1 MTAPGEK
8 NGPLTAAD
16 LQAIWEGAADRG
28 YTEPLIQAGEGE
40 GFEVWTQM
48 FAQFARASEAIDVS
62 TQALFILPGSGQ
74 SNPPAQRAGFAVVEL
89 TVSRGNTLAGFALT
103 LAAGQVLVGEE
114 ALDWGVRPGDVGV
127 PVLTG
132 REYALLSPLVF
143 APGDLGP
150 HTVFAQATKPGYGY
164 NNPQPGSINA
174 IDQPGVGYA
183 NVEAS
188 VFVATAPGVAVRAT
202 LVAANEPDMFLPSQ
216 LGQYVELT
224 AGSNAGAV
232 GRVAGFVAPVPSAAQ
247 GSGVLL
253 AWEQA
258 VSVTGVTGAFL
269 PGEPVTFS
277 GGATA
282 NLLGVDGAALVYELV
297 SGAANPAIAET
308 VAGVNSGA
316 AATVSNV
323 LQGQRYVPETDT
335 ASWRVLDWVVDL
347 QVLVTNA
354 EQPAGGT
361 SAMLDELGSERS
373 IPGGTNEPAD
383 TYRKRV
389 AQVADTVSPN
399 AIRRATAK
407 ALGAIPWCFREVGDP
422 QYLPGLFFD
431 KPPQGSPHEPLCFY
445 DTNCL
450 LMTFSGSN
458 TLQAG
463 EPLTWLDSFGQIV
476 GYGYYAGQLP
486 SSGPIAFALKGSR
499 PPNRLTFAAG
509 DTVVGSLSGSVE
521 ALATVTD
528 PACRVGMRE
537 KVWLD
542 YLRMRAYFQIAVPD
556 LDLGEFGFFY
566 DVYVTV
572 PSLHLLHI
580 GGFYDEKVTGRN
592 GYDGYAW
599 GAAQQWRVLWQDVE
613 RVRAGGTTWDLIED
627 GGPCP

>member
-1 MTAPGEK
+1 
-8 NGPLTAAD
+8 
-16 LQAIWEGAADRG
+16 
-28 YTEPLIQAGEGE
+28 
-40 GFEVWTQM
+40 
-48 FAQFARASEAIDVS
+48 
-62 TQALFILPGSGQ
+62 
-74 SNPPAQRAGFAVVEL
+74 
-89 TVSRGNTLAGFALT
+89 
-103 LAAGQVLVGEE
+103 
-114 ALDWGVRPGDVGV
+114 
-127 PVLTG
+127 
-132 REYALLSPLVF
+132 
-143 APGDLGP
+143 
-150 HTVFAQATKPGYGY
+150 
-164 NNPQPGSINA
+164 
-174 IDQPGVGYA
+174 
-183 NVEAS
+183 
-188 VFVATAPGVAVRAT
+188 
-202 LVAANEPDMFLPSQ
+202 
-216 LGQYVELT
+216 
-224 AGSNAGAV
+224 
-232 GRVAGFVAPVPSAAQ
+232 VAPVPSAAQ

-354 EQPAGGT
+354 EQ
-361 SAMLDELGSERS
+361 
-373 IPGGTNEPAD
+373 PAD

-499 PPNRLTFAAG
+499 PPHPLTFAAG

-542 YLRMRAYFQIAVPD
+542 YLRMSAYFQIA
-556 LDLGEFGFFY
+556 
-566 DVYVTV
+566 
-572 PSLHLLHI
+572 
-580 GGFYDEKVTGRN
+580 
-592 GYDGYAW
+592 
-599 GAAQQWRVLWQDVE
+599 
-613 RVRAGGTTWDLIED
+613 
-627 GGPCP
+627 